1 MNEAFQHDD
10 GIDGGADPMDQD
22 ALYTV
27 ANPPGTVAVTA
38 YLDGRVSDVELAPTA
53 SAFTE
58 SNLADE
64 IVVLAGL
71 ATQNARA
78 AQYEYMLDGMS
89 AQGHDS
95 VATRD
100 FLERDLQLPS
110 PEQASA
116 AKAAVFAERYAGEHD

>member
-1 MNEAFQHDD
+1 MEDR
-10 GIDGGADPMDQD
+10 
-22 ALYTV
+22 LYTV
-27 ANPPGTVAVTA
+27 TNPPGTVTVSA
-38 YLDGRVSDVELAPTA
+38 YLDGRVSDVELAA
-53 SAFTE
+53 SVSRLTE
-58 SNLADE
+58 SNLAEE
-64 IVVLAGL
+64 IVIVAGL

-78 AQYEYMLDGMS
+78 AQYAYMLDGMN

-116 AKAAVFAERYAGEHD
+116 ARAAVFAERYAGDHD